1 MRKLAQM
8 RDAGL
13 INAVEF
19 EAKKKEILADL

>member
-1 MRKLAQM
+1 MKTLTQV

-19 EAKKKEILADL
+19 ESKKAEILADL